1 MEKKRVH
8 VWIAGRVQGVYFRD
22 YTRTEA
28 VKAGVKGW
36 VRNLP
41 DGRVEAIFEGA
52 PGDVDRMVAWCRR
65 GSPLSR
71 VDEVQ
76 AVEESPQAP
85 FNGFEIHYYES

>member
-8 VWIAGRVQGVYFRD
+8 VWITGRVQGVYFRD

-28 VKAGVKGW
+28 VKTGVKGW

-52 PGDVDRMVAWCRR
+52 PDDVDRMVAWCRR

-71 VDEVQ
+71 VDEVR
-76 AVEESPQAP
+76 AVEESLQNP